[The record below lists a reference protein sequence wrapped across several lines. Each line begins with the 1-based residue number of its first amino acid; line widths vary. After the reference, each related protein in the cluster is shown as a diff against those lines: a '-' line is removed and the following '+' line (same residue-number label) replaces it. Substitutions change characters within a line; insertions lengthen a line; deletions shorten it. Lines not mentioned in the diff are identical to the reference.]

1 MCTLIILLSALTNK
15 IPKGKS
21 QIWDFCVFRN
31 PKFGNSENTKIPN
44 LGFSKSQI
52 WDFRN
57 HRNPKFG
64 IFLLG
69 LRTNP
74 KNKSQKKI
82 PKEIPKEIPNRFYP
96 SV

>member
-15 IPKGKS
+15 IPKG
-21 QIWDFCVFRN
+21 
-31 PKFGNSENTKIPN
+31 
-44 LGFSKSQI
+44 KSQI

-96 SV
+96 SVSRIESGLTK